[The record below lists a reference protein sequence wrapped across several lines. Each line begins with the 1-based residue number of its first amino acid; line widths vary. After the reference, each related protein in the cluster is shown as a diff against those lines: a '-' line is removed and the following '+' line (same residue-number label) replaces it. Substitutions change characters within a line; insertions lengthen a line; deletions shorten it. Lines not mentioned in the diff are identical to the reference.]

1 VSIDILTGYLEQTPH
16 DLESVWDYAAVTGLA
31 MRGLPSQVL
40 GDQEPLLKGDQHRLW
55 LRWFLEGLI
64 SPRLA
69 AKDAKLGRL
78 EVLEMALKRI
88 SSLYQDVEVDRQKR
102 LAQAITNHVMA
113 TVDIIRSASGRDTAT
128 TATRHALIAGG
139 ARCYICGYAFSKEA
153 VDAFL
158 RVNGR
163 SAIKLPSLVDV
174 FRPRGLKVRDES
186 IEIEHFVP
194 AAAGGSG
201 QANLRLACGWCNKY
215 KSARTSIYETAFI
228 PSHTATY
235 KIAGTVL
242 TELPNPFWTIRL
254 LALRGKCQ
262 HKAGCANTAANAE
275 MFVTLA
281 DWSGSPNPTNLKVY
295 CEMHDPIR
303 VDRMQARDD
312 VEALWLGRK
321 QR

>member
-1 VSIDILTGYLEQTPH
+1 VSIDLLTDFLEKTPY
-16 DLESVWDYAAVTGLA
+16 DLESVWDYGAVAGLA
-31 MRGLPSQVL
+31 SRNLPSQVL

-69 AKDAKLGRL
+69 AKNSTLGKL

-88 SSLYQDVEVDRQKR
+88 SSLYREIEVDRQKR
-102 LAQAITNHVMA
+102 LAQAVTNHVMA

-128 TATRHALIAGG
+128 MATRHALIAGG

-163 SAIKLPSLVDV
+163 AAIKLPTLVDV
-174 FRPRGLKVRDES
+174 FRPRGLKARDES

-194 AAAGGSG
+194 VAAGGSG
-201 QANLRLACGWCNKY
+201 QANLRVACGWCNKY
-215 KSARTSIYETAFI
+215 KSDRTSIYETAFM
-228 PSHTATY
+228 PSHTVPY
-235 KIAGTVL
+235 KIAKTVL

-262 HKAGCANTAANAE
+262 HKTGCSHTAASSE
-275 MFVTLA
+275 MFVTLT

-295 CEMHDPIR
+295 CEVHDPIR
-303 VDRMQARDD
+303 VDRMQARKD

-321 QR
+321 Q